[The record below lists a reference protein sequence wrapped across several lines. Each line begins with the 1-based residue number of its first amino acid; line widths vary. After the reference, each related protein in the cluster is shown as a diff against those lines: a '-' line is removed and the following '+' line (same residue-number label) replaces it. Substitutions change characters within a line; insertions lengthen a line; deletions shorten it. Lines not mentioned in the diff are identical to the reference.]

1 MAKPSWFDSS
11 NQLWEI
17 SDSPMSVR
25 LHPVL
30 GDEENLHRVRCL
42 WLISFIQDMRTLMN
56 NSLETYANGIA
67 KYTAIQK
74 ALGLIRS
81 EVSEQD
87 TAGPDGDVCSD
98 GENRRLASLLF
109 ISATLQSSINNS
121 FEEGNPYMDSGYQSP
136 SNFNIHA
143 LEEVL
148 HANTLSWAKSTENLY
163 NLLFYGSLWNAR
175 DDGITSYVLNMA
187 GMVSRM
193 SVDTRRGVER
203 CLLHILR
210 QVPASVSFSL
220 DDTWTPDGLL
230 SSIHGD

>member
-1 MAKPSWFDSS
+1 MNKPSWFDSS
-11 NQLWEI
+11 NQLSEI
-17 SDSPMSVR
+17 CSSPMPAR
-25 LHPVL
+25 LHTVL
-30 GDEENLHRVRCL
+30 GDEESLHRVRSL

-74 ALGLIRS
+74 ALGLIQS

-87 TAGPDGDVCSD
+87 TLGSDGDVCSD
-98 GENRRLASLLF
+98 GEYRRLSSLLF

-121 FEEGNPYMDSGYQSP
+121 SQEGNMDPGYQST

-143 LEEVL
+143 LEAVL
-148 HANTLSWAKSTENLY
+148 HANTLNWAKSTENLY
-163 NLLFYGSLWNAR
+163 NLIFHGSLWNTG
-175 DDGITSYVLNMA
+175 DDGITSYVLNLA
-187 GMVSRM
+187 AMVSRM
-193 SVDTRRGVER
+193 SVDTRRGVEM
-203 CLLHILR
+203 CLLRILR
-210 QVPASVSFSL
+210 QVPASVSFSV